1 MFKWKAQEPNWHSC
15 HCPRVISPQND
26 INYQTLYFIPFQN
39 FKFLIS
45 PEHCNLRASTNKKEE
60 EEEEEEEGN
69 TRRRCCFSSGSKHI
83 LSDQVHVA
91 FNLFMED
98 LNQNPLETHYIKH
111 KSPYTFLNSNWS
123 TSKSETQTHN
133 LNQISISAYYGIPLQ
148 YMKKHLCV
156 CRLIS

>member
-15 HCPRVISPQND
+15 HCPRVINPQND

-45 PEHCNLRASTNKKEE
+45 PEHCNLRASTNKKKKEKKKE
-60 EEEEEEEGN
+60 ISDADAG
-69 TRRRCCFSSGSKHI
+69 FSSESKHI

-133 LNQISISAYYGIPLQ
+133 LNQISISAYYGILLQ